1 MYTQW
6 VQSMSGPASSD
17 LPAVEFVVPEVEPSG
32 KTAPTR
38 ADLADVTPVPCARL
52 DIQEGVASAGKL
64 GCQAGDPVRPECEG
78 SSALLRCGGSVAQ
91 SGQ

>member
-1 MYTQW
+1 
-6 VQSMSGPASSD
+6 MSGPKRSD
-17 LPAVEFVVPEVEPSG
+17 LPAVEFVVPEVEPLG

-78 SSALLRCGGSVAQ
+78 SSALLRCGDEAVQ